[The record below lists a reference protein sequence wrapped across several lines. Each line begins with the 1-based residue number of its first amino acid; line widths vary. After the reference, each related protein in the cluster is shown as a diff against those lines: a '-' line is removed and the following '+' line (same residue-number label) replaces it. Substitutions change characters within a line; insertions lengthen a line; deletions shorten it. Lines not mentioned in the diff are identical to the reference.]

1 MTTPSEP
8 PPLPPPPVPGDGAT
22 DWLRQHPLALV
33 FNLLQS
39 VRVIPLLVLV
49 VMIRGPYQASV
60 IWLILL
66 VNIAAA
72 CLRYWRF
79 RYRFTRHEL
88 VVEQGWLHRQVRHI
102 PYTRIQNINITRKLF
117 HRPFGLSG
125 LQLESASG
133 SEPEAVMHALSNAA
147 MAEFH
152 ARIEA
157 AKEGLEPDWETTE
170 SDRLETQPGTSTREP
185 RRQILRLGIGELAKH
200 GLISNRA
207 VVLIATMIG
216 FLFQGPLADHII
228 PLFVGWLSSVSHA
241 NGTPAGMAATAG
253 PFLTFLFGF
262 ATFLAA
268 IFALAGLSAVYAIV
282 RYHDFTLSA
291 DSQTL
296 RAEFGLFTRVA
307 IMIPKGRIQA
317 IGLRTN
323 PFHRLFRRVSITV
336 ETAGASG
343 GDDSSSTLKWLAPI
357 LPDSEVQR
365 VLMEVRPELAENYQ
379 WQPLHPRAA
388 ARLIRIRLVGVGL
401 LGLFLALLWGA
412 AGLLALLLIPLVVAH
427 GVGYFRHAGWATTA
441 TTLAHRSG
449 WLVKQQRI
457 VPYQKIQV
465 LSLTRTPFDR
475 RWGMATLS
483 VDTAGADPRGHRVRI
498 RLMADD
504 PARGL
509 LDFLEEQTH
518 QTRFTWA

>member
-8 PPLPPPPVPGDGAT
+8 PALPPPPVAGGGAT

-33 FNLLQS
+33 LHLLQS

-49 VMIRGPYQASV
+49 VMIRGPWQATV

-72 CLRYWRF
+72 GLRYWRF

-147 MAEFH
+147 MAEIQ

-157 AKEGLEPDWETTE
+157 AKDGLDLKSE
-170 SDRLETQPGTSTREP
+170 SNGAPQLEKAAREP

-207 VVLIATMIG
+207 VVLIATVIG
-216 FLFQGPLADHII
+216 FLFQGPLGDHII
-228 PLFVGWLSSVSHA
+228 PLVVDWLSSVTRA
-241 NGTPAGMAATAG
+241 NGTPAGMAAAAG
-253 PFLTFLFGF
+253 PVLTFLFGF

-268 IFALAGLSAVYAIV
+268 ILTLAGLSAVYAIV

-291 DSQTL
+291 DSTTL

-323 PFHRLFRRVSITV
+323 PFHRLFRRVSIRV

-343 GDDSSSTLKWLAPI
+343 GNDSSSTLKWLAPI
-357 LPDSEVQR
+357 LPESEVR
-365 VLMEVRPELAENYQ
+365 RILMEVRPELAEDYQ
-379 WQPLHPRAA
+379 WQPLHPRSA
-388 ARLIRIRLVGVGL
+388 ARLIRIRLIGVGL
-401 LGLFLALLWGA
+401 LGLVLALLWGA
-412 AGLLALLLIPLVVAH
+412 AGLLVLLLVPLVFAH
-427 GVGYFRHAGWATTA
+427 GIGYFRHAGWAITA
-441 TTLAHRSG
+441 TTLAYRSG

-465 LSLTRTPFDR
+465 VSLTRTPFDR